1 MANHD
6 IERWRPGDRFV
17 IREPTTNGVPEPRFF
32 EVDNMEFPDPQSFT
46 IYIPRE
52 NVDLT
57 IIYTVTAVYED
68 TNKLD
73 IPQVRQQ
80 RRRFLRTTT
89 RSTCNHHGRRNQGG
103 TCSKPNL
110 GTRTNKL
117 SRRAIRI
124 TVDHSQTHGST
135 ILPQGTYHCS
145 GSQEI
150 YKTYRTPRCTQTK
163 IQIPYQYHKLPIVSR
178 SSHR

>member
-68 TNKLD
+68 TNWT
-73 IPQVRQQ
+73 
-80 RRRFLRTTT
+80 FLRFDNKEEDFFGRRQDQHVTTMEGET
-89 RSTCNHHGRRNQGG
+89 RVELAASIFLAQELVNLVEGPSESLWITARHMEVPYCRKVRIIAVAPRRSTRPTERQDV
-103 TCSKPNL
+103 L
-110 GTRTNKL
+110 RQ
-117 SRRAIRI
+117 R
-124 TVDHSQTHGST
+124 
-135 ILPQGTYHCS
+135 
-145 GSQEI
+145 
-150 YKTYRTPRCTQTK
+150 
-163 IQIPYQYHKLPIVSR
+163 SR
-178 SSHR
+178 SPTNTTSFP